1 MARKKR
7 ERAIRS
13 VVSPVGQV
21 YTTEEVAEILKTS
34 QRTVQ
39 RMIRLGQ
46 LKAHRVGRGYRVRDQ
61 DLKELFEDESGNP
74 NTTQAD

>member
-1 MARKKR
+1 MAQKR
-7 ERAIRS
+7 RDRPIRS
-13 VVSPVGQV
+13 VISPVGQV

-46 LKAHRVGRGYRVRDQ
+46 LKAHRVGRGYRVRDV
-61 DLKELFEDESGNP
+61 DLQELFTERSDTP
-74 NTTQAD
+74 